1 MLGKMNVRRP
11 RMDIRQLQYFST
23 IVEEGQITRAAKK
36 LHMSQPPLSH
46 QLKLLEEELGVK
58 LFERNGKIL
67 ELTNPGKVLYQQ
79 AQKLIQQ
86 LENTIK
92 EVKETEEGLRGVLAL
107 GASKSCFSYFPER
120 IQAFLKKY
128 PLVKIHLRE
137 GDSFVIGEQIKNN
150 EIDLGVIRL
159 PMELSDFSYRHLSKD
174 PYVAV
179 FPKEWVNKEQASISM
194 SLLKDIPLLL
204 LHRIKG
210 LGQYE
215 LILNECRR
223 HGFEPNIVCECPDV
237 TMILS
242 LVSKGVGATIIPK
255 YSLLSFQTTNIRVLS
270 ISDTEIM
277 AESALIWSK
286 DRYLTKSAK
295 YFIEMFE

>member
-1 MLGKMNVRRP
+1 
-11 RMDIRQLQYFST
+11 MDIRQLQYFST